1 MRIFYVAHPFTGD
14 EYGNK
19 YEVEQIVK
27 RLIKAY
33 PGEAFISP
41 IHSFDYLDGLI
52 SYEHSM
58 DLCTSLLKRCDGLI
72 LTGKWESSQ
81 GCGIER
87 SIAYKEGIEITE
99 VEEWL

>member
-1 MRIFYVAHPFTGD
+1 MKLYYIAHPFTGD

-19 YEVEQIVK
+19 YETEQIIK
-27 RLIKAY
+27 RLVKQH
-33 PGEAFISP
+33 PDKTFISP
-41 IHSFDYLDGLI
+41 IHTFGFLDGLI

-58 DLCTSLLKRCDGLI
+58 DLCTSLLKRCDGLV
-72 LTGKWESSQ
+72 LTGKWEESQ

-99 VEEWL
+99 EWEW